1 MGIKLMVVIA
11 ELEAAIGER
20 GKLDVFLEGK
30 SSDYHVRICNGE

>member
-11 ELEAAIGER
+11 ELEAIGER

-30 SSDYHVRICNGE
+30 GSDYHVPICNGE